1 MNKWVA
7 AFLVLCTPV
16 LVFADGSSISF
27 APPPSDWS
35 IVFLGDLFGVVDGVL
50 HGTGSQIMGAIFGVF
65 NSAILAL
72 GGIVIMYTLL
82 VSTMNTAHE
91 GEVLGS
97 KWSSIWVPMRSALGM
112 SLLIPKASGYC
123 VMQILFM
130 SIVVQGVG
138 AADKIWNA
146 ALNYLNRGGVIV
158 QPQQNSSQS
167 FAGANSQ
174 VQAGATY
181 LLSAEVCMLGI
192 QTALKLAQQTLQQQT
207 IASPCTGALQTFCNT
222 PIPDFIGSVNFVSI
236 QQSQSSSQGLPASGQ
251 FSATLPAFPSN
262 TPFAILNGICGTFT
276 WHPVNIG
283 GQSLQSALNATTAGA
298 RLAAT
303 IGSAGLEAASLGR
316 AIAIQQM
323 YLDLSSIAQ
332 VMISNNPIL
341 TPPQSNGQ
349 NTTPNFS
356 SIAVSQYGVPYMSTG
371 QACQNAGRNCVSW
384 GSDPNLPSGNNTAPL
399 FSGTEFQG
407 AMEDYSGIILPT
419 LNLINQF
426 NNISTATNSRQFI
439 QDAEA
444 NGWVMAGAYF
454 FNLSQL
460 SATSEAQANLV
471 DNDTGFPTGY
481 SLSNI
486 LEAFSQS
493 RTSTCAQG
501 GGGPGYLCTVLNNNV
516 PLVKSIIG
524 MVDGS
529 YATPAASL
537 PLSYSKA
544 VPSAGT
550 AFAQKSVLGPPLEAT
565 VYGFIINSGLVQLP
579 GQPGLTAP
587 QFSLYVSF
595 DAKAGVVPL
604 PWIDFGCGSV
614 SPFFTICLGEILG
627 YVFYDVMFRTIYNYF
642 INELVQIIDS
652 LLLEFMIIPFTF
664 VTSLLKAGIQA
675 IQNPYANP
683 IIALAQMGIQ
693 FINEANNFWITVTSW
708 EILANISIIGMLAL
722 WPIMVMALPIIAAW
736 LSTMV
741 VIGFNT
747 AYYIPLLPYMIF
759 TFGGI
764 AWLMAVIEAMVAAP
778 IVALGVTHPEGH
790 EAFGKG
796 EHAIMIILNI
806 FLRPS
811 MMIIG
816 YISAIAL
823 SFVSIWIIN
832 AGFTQA
838 MQFIQ
843 GGSGSQ
849 LNYTNWA
856 GLYAVFFSILIYVTM
871 YTVVVQKS
879 FSLITDLP
887 DKVLR
892 WVGGAP
898 ESTGGNAAQWTE
910 KAEGAV
916 KEGGASTQKA
926 QGAVDKAAAA
936 GLQKIAKKA
945 GGGGSSGSADASSG
959 KPPGGD
965 GGGSISA

>member
-356 SIAVSQYGVPYMSTG
+356 SIAVSQYGVPYMST
-371 QACQNAGRNCVSW
+371 AR
-384 GSDPNLPSGNNTAPL
+384 L
-399 FSGTEFQG
+399 
-407 AMEDYSGIILPT
+407 
-419 LNLINQF
+419 
-426 NNISTATNSRQFI
+426 
-439 QDAEA
+439 
-444 NGWVMAGAYF
+444 
-454 FNLSQL
+454 
-460 SATSEAQANLV
+460 
-471 DNDTGFPTGY
+471 TG
-481 SLSNI
+481 
-486 LEAFSQS
+486 
-493 RTSTCAQG
+493 
-501 GGGPGYLCTVLNNNV
+501 
-516 PLVKSIIG
+516 
-524 MVDGS
+524 
-529 YATPAASL
+529 
-537 PLSYSKA
+537 
-544 VPSAGT
+544 
-550 AFAQKSVLGPPLEAT
+550 
-565 VYGFIINSGLVQLP
+565 
-579 GQPGLTAP
+579 
-587 QFSLYVSF
+587 
-595 DAKAGVVPL
+595 
-604 PWIDFGCGSV
+604 
-614 SPFFTICLGEILG
+614 
-627 YVFYDVMFRTIYNYF
+627 
-642 INELVQIIDS
+642 
-652 LLLEFMIIPFTF
+652 
-664 VTSLLKAGIQA
+664 
-675 IQNPYANP
+675 
-683 IIALAQMGIQ
+683 
-693 FINEANNFWITVTSW
+693 
-708 EILANISIIGMLAL
+708 
-722 WPIMVMALPIIAAW
+722 
-736 LSTMV
+736 
-741 VIGFNT
+741 
-747 AYYIPLLPYMIF
+747 
-759 TFGGI
+759 
-764 AWLMAVIEAMVAAP
+764 
-778 IVALGVTHPEGH
+778 
-790 EAFGKG
+790 
-796 EHAIMIILNI
+796 
-806 FLRPS
+806 
-811 MMIIG
+811 
-816 YISAIAL
+816 
-823 SFVSIWIIN
+823 
-832 AGFTQA
+832 
-838 MQFIQ
+838 
-843 GGSGSQ
+843 
-849 LNYTNWA
+849 
-856 GLYAVFFSILIYVTM
+856 
-871 YTVVVQKS
+871 
-879 FSLITDLP
+879 
-887 DKVLR
+887 
-892 WVGGAP
+892 
-898 ESTGGNAAQWTE
+898 
-910 KAEGAV
+910 
-916 KEGGASTQKA
+916 
-926 QGAVDKAAAA
+926 
-936 GLQKIAKKA
+936 
-945 GGGGSSGSADASSG
+945 
-959 KPPGGD
+959 
-965 GGGSISA
+965 